1 MSLKWGLES
10 VKSGWFK
17 LSKSSEFNDPMDSIG
32 NIYPVLPP
40 ALLNELGGD
49 ADFYRGMMKDKRQID
64 NAYRFLCLSAARKRG
79 WYKSD
84 PLLWAH
90 YGDRGYG
97 VRLTLDLPTDMP
109 DGVNASKVKYCLSQ
123 PLSVCPCKRDA
134 LLSWL
139 FHHYEKCISRKG
151 LAWKYEREV
160 RVMVDMLKV
169 DQEDVYT
176 DDRTGFSFLRIPPK
190 TIKEVAFGVRVP
202 NVMVSRHSK
211 ELREIQNLGHLKITK
226 AEIDYDG
233 YVYRYGAVDHEGASS
248 RF

>member
-17 LSKSSEFNDPMDSIG
+17 LSKLSEFNDPMDSIG

-97 VRLTLDLPTDMP
+97 VGRTLDLPPDMP
-109 DGVNASKVKYCLSQ
+109 DGVNACTVKYS
-123 PLSVCPCKRDA
+123 
-134 LLSWL
+134 
-139 FHHYEKCISRKG
+139 
-151 LAWKYEREV
+151 
-160 RVMVDMLKV
+160 
-169 DQEDVYT
+169 
-176 DDRTGFSFLRIPPK
+176 
-190 TIKEVAFGVRVP
+190 
-202 NVMVSRHSK
+202 
-211 ELREIQNLGHLKITK
+211 
-226 AEIDYDG
+226 
-233 YVYRYGAVDHEGASS
+233 
-248 RF
+248 